1 MGTMSILPL
10 LLSLLAVNTV
20 SCTEG
25 VSRLELLKMVQNLT
39 GRVEQLEQGRNL
51 TDEVGKLGEAMTGA
65 VEKLGNKTEKLGEA
79 MTGTVEKLGEKLT
92 QGLGEAMTGAVEK
105 LGDKTE
111 KLGEAMTG
119 AVEKLGEKLTQGLGE
134 AMTGAMEKLG
144 DKTDKLGEAM
154 TGAVEK
160 LGDKTEKLG
169 EAMTGAVEK
178 LGDKTEKVGETMTGA
193 MEKLGDKTETLGES
207 LTNAIQR
214 LDNIHLL
221 TTARNQTLRV
231 DLEDFENNTAYAEY
245 RFFAIDGP
253 DSFYRLHV
261 DGLYWHGSLTYHN
274 NHPFSTHDSDHDLL
288 SVNCAVDWR
297 GAWWYKWCAYSNL
310 NGPYLTSAQRTGK
323 SISWYHWKN
332 AFIALKHVEMKIRP
346 AM

>member
-10 LLSLLAVNTV
+10 LLSLLAVSTV

-65 VEKLGNKTEKLGEA
+65 VEKLGEK
-79 MTGTVEKLGEKLT
+79 
-92 QGLGEAMTGAVEK
+92 
-105 LGDKTE
+105 
-111 KLGEAMTG
+111 
-119 AVEKLGEKLTQGLGE
+119 
-134 AMTGAMEKLG
+134 
-144 DKTDKLGEAM
+144 
-154 TGAVEK
+154 
-160 LGDKTEKLG
+160 
-169 EAMTGAVEK
+169 
-178 LGDKTEKVGETMTGA
+178 
-193 MEKLGDKTETLGES
+193 

-231 DLEDFENNTAYAEY
+231 DLEDFDNNTVYAEY

-253 DSFYRLHV
+253 DFFYRLHV
-261 DGLYWHGSLTYHN
+261 DGDSLTYHN
-274 NHPFSTHDSDHDLL
+274 NHPFTTRDSDLDSSSSL
-288 SVNCAVDWR
+288 NCAVHWH
-297 GAWWYKWCAYSNL
+297 GAWWYVSCGHSNL
-310 NGPYLTSAQRTGK
+310 NGPYLTSAQQTGK
-323 SISWYHWKN
+323 SIHWYHWKR
-332 AFIALKHVEMKIRP
+332 AWIALKHVEMKIRP